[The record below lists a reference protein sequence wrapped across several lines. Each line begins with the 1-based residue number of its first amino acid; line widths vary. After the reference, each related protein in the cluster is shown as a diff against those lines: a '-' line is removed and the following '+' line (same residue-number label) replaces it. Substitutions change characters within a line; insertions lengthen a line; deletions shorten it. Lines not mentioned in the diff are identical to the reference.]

1 MRQQHSVRRIF
12 AVAAAGL
19 LLLGLTA
26 GCATTAP
33 PQANVVTGERP
44 APVESGFL
52 GDYSQLKPGGKDQA
66 ALVYVDPEA
75 KWNTYTKIIVEP
87 VQFWDSAGSEV
98 PVSDQQMLATYF
110 YNALRDNLQTGFVL
124 VDKPGPGV
132 LKLQTAITN
141 ATGSIPVLR
150 TVSVIVP
157 QARVLNTAQSF
168 ATGSYAF
175 AGSAQAEGQIMDSMT
190 GTRLAAAV
198 DLRQGGMSLK
208 AAGQA
213 KWADAQN
220 VLDFWA
226 QRTAQR
232 LVELRTQGKISGQ

>member
-1 MRQQHSVRRIF
+1 MKQQCSAVSIF
-12 AVAAAGL
+12 TVLATVL
-19 LLLGLTA
+19 ILISLTA

-33 PQANVVTGERP
+33 PQSNIVTGERP
-44 APVESGFL
+44 VPAQSGFL

-66 ALVYVDPEA
+66 ALVYINPDA

-87 VQFWDSAGSEV
+87 VQFWDSANSEV
-98 PVSDQQMLATYF
+98 PVGDQQMLATYF
-110 YNALRDNLQTGFVL
+110 YNTLRDYLQTGFLL
-124 VDKPGPGV
+124 VDQPGPGV
-132 LKLQTAITN
+132 LKLQAAITN
-141 ATGSIPVLR
+141 ATGSVPVLR

-157 QARVLNTAQSF
+157 QARVLNTAQSL

-175 AGSAQAEGQIMDSMT
+175 AGSAQAEGQITDSVT
-190 GTRLAAAV
+190 GIRLAAGV

-226 QRTAQR
+226 QRIAQR
-232 LVELRTQGKISGQ
+232 LVELRTQGKLADQ